1 MESSVLGILVALWLI
16 TCFAAA
22 EKESFVPA
30 MYVFGDSLADVGN
43 NNYIPDCQGRANYPP
58 YGISFFPYPTGRF
71 TNGRTVFDF
80 VATYLGLPF
89 APPYLQ
95 PKANFTSGINFASG
109 GSGLLDSTD
118 AGQNIISMNQQL
130 FSFEQYSENLTGA
143 AQANLGNSLYG
154 IITGSNDILLYVTN
168 STLGNTTTE
177 EFITLL
183 LAKYDEY
190 IKRLYDCGARKFLVL
205 NVLPVGC
212 SPTERLLGIQ
222 TYHGGCI
229 EPLTKVIEA
238 YNTAFNSFVT
248 QLNENLTEG
257 TIIKFN
263 AYDLLTDMI
272 QNGEAYGFRDTTS
285 ACCGAGKFG
294 TEINCGKTDPP
305 VLFCNDTS
313 AYVFWDGAH
322 GTQKVYSI
330 FSEQIWSGNSS
341 VIYPFNLSTLALGET
356 SLKSQEAQTLF
367 EL

>member
-118 AGQNIISMNQQL
+118 AG
-130 FSFEQYSENLTGA
+130 QYSENLTGA